1 MKIQKRS
8 KRNFLNRERKI
19 LIFFL
24 VIQAVIIFGI
34 WIFILKEENIPLII
48 LIFVLSLIGILF
60 LVNYIEKK
68 LKEKE
73 RQKRIR
79 RFR

>member
-1 MKIQKRS
+1 MFKNPTK
-8 KRNFLNRERKI
+8 LN
-19 LIFFL
+19 
-24 VIQAVIIFGI
+24 FGI
-34 WIFILKEENIPLII
+34 WKFVLKEENIPLMI
-48 LIFVLSLIGILF
+48 LIFVLSLIAILF

-73 RQKRIR
+73 RQKSVH